1 LYSIDFEPIEKL
13 QHEGDWEE
21 TARILSEAA
30 QYVESAGADFLLI
43 CTNTMHKIAPQIEKS
58 ISNPFY
64 SLSTNIEANYE
75 YIFNLANF

>member
-1 LYSIDFEPIEKL
+1 LHSAKIILYSIDFEPIEKL

-21 TARILSEAA
+21 TARIL
-30 QYVESAGADFLLI
+30 
-43 CTNTMHKIAPQIEKS
+43 
-58 ISNPFY
+58 FY